1 MSKQTKK
8 RTIIYSNVK
17 ENKLKAKKN
26 SEAKSNQINLDD
38 EVIIG
43 MSNGPQNYTSDV
55 KQNKKNKATK
65 NKKRKATKPK
75 KKLTKK
81 QLKVRLLCIVIVFF
95 TVIIAGISIFLLK
108 APLFNVKN
116 IEITIENRNFLTEQE
131 IRDLSLI
138 MEDENLISISKR
150 DTIDSIKNNS
160 YVENVKIKKSL
171 PNTIKIIVEERSIKF
186 QLEHEGNYINID
198 NQGYVLEETTERND
212 VILISG
218 YSTTD
223 FSTGTRLNDKD
234 LEKLSDVIQIMQ
246 EAKNQEIANEVTKI
260 DIKSSN
266 NYIIYMDN
274 CGKVIHLGGTNLIN
288 DKFSYVKKIMEIEK
302 DYDGEIIVN
311 VDYNKGEYPYFRE
324 KV

>member
-55 KQNKKNKATK
+55 KQNKKNKASK

-116 IEITIENRNFLTEQE
+116 IEITI
-131 IRDLSLI
+131 
-138 MEDENLISISKR
+138 
-150 DTIDSIKNNS
+150 
-160 YVENVKIKKSL
+160 
-171 PNTIKIIVEERSIKF
+171 
-186 QLEHEGNYINID
+186 
-198 NQGYVLEETTERND
+198 
-212 VILISG
+212 
-218 YSTTD
+218 
-223 FSTGTRLNDKD
+223 
-234 LEKLSDVIQIMQ
+234 
-246 EAKNQEIANEVTKI
+246 
-260 DIKSSN
+260 
-266 NYIIYMDN
+266 
-274 CGKVIHLGGTNLIN
+274 
-288 DKFSYVKKIMEIEK
+288 
-302 DYDGEIIVN
+302 
-311 VDYNKGEYPYFRE
+311 
-324 KV
+324 

>member
-1 MSKQTKK
+1 
-8 RTIIYSNVK
+8 
-17 ENKLKAKKN
+17 
-26 SEAKSNQINLDD
+26 
-38 EVIIG
+38 
-43 MSNGPQNYTSDV
+43 
-55 KQNKKNKATK
+55 
-65 NKKRKATKPK
+65 
-75 KKLTKK
+75 
-81 QLKVRLLCIVIVFF
+81 
-95 TVIIAGISIFLLK
+95 
-108 APLFNVKN
+108 
-116 IEITIENRNFLTEQE
+116 
-131 IRDLSLI
+131 